1 MDPASA
7 VFMSSREASPEPGVS
22 SDEARLGP
30 LPARARGVGLEAGAP
45 LTWVRTPAEAFALVG
60 ADMAAAEV
68 RLGELVGSEVAVV
81 TAIGAYLAA
90 SGGKRLRPL
99 LTALGAGA
107 VGHAPSPDLL
117 CVGEMI
123 HLGSLLHDD
132 VVDEATERR
141 GRPAAHR
148 LYGNAGVILT
158 GDFSLARAVLLA
170 ATAGGHLAVTRLAE
184 AVTAM
189 AEGEVLQLQR
199 AGDLSTTRAEYLETI
214 DKKSAALISWCAAA
228 GAYASTG
235 PGDPTADVLARYG
248 REIGVAF
255 QITDDVLDYQPG
267 TGKPVGQ
274 DLREKKLT
282 LPLLLAMDREPGL
295 RVRVERGDD
304 VSALCATVRGC
315 RALDDALAE
324 ARARVESAIALL
336 AALPPGPCVDAL
348 VVLGRHLVDRAT

>member
-1 MDPASA
+1 
-7 VFMSSREASPEPGVS
+7 
-22 SDEARLGP
+22 
-30 LPARARGVGLEAGAP
+30 LEAGAP
-45 LTWVRTPAEAFALVG
+45 LTWVHTPAQAFALVG
-60 ADMAAAEV
+60 SELQQAEA
-68 RLGELVGSEVAVV
+68 RLKELVGSEVAVV

-90 SGGKRLRPL
+90 AGGKRLRPL

-107 VGHAPSPDLL
+107 VGHEASPDLL

-132 VVDEATERR
+132 VVDEAAERR

-148 LYGNAGVILT
+148 VFGNAGVILT

-170 ATAGGHLAVTRLAE
+170 STAGGHLAVTRLAE

-189 AEGEVLQLQR
+189 AEGEVLQLRR
-199 AGDLSTTRAEYLETI
+199 AGDLGTTRAEYLETI

-228 GAYASTG
+228 GAYSG
-235 PGDPTADVLARYG
+235 CRPGDPSADVLARYG
-248 REIGVAF
+248 REVGVAF

-282 LPLLLAMDREPGL
+282 LPLLLAMDRVPGL
-295 RVRVERGDD
+295 RARVERGDD
-304 VSALCATVRGC
+304 VHGLCDAVRSCG
-315 RALDDALAE
+315 ALDDALGE
-324 ARARVESAIALL
+324 ARQRVDHAIRLL
-336 AALPPGPCVDAL
+336 SALPASPSVDAL
-348 VVLGRHLVDRAT
+348 AVLGRHLVERAT

>member
-7 VFMSSREASPEPGVS
+7 VFKSS
-22 SDEARLGP
+22 SDASSDLT
-30 LPARARGVGLEAGAP
+30 LPARPRGVGLEAGAP
-45 LTWVRTPAEAFALVG
+45 LTWVHTPAQAFALVG
-60 ADMAAAEV
+60 AELQGAEA
-68 RLGELVGSEVAVV
+68 RLHALVGSEVAVV

-90 SGGKRLRPL
+90 AGGKRLRPL

-107 VGHAPSPDLL
+107 VGYEASADLL

-148 LYGNAGVILT
+148 VFGNAGVILT

-170 ATAGGHLAVTRLAE
+170 STAGGHLAVTRLAE

-189 AEGEVLQLQR
+189 AEGEVLQLR
-199 AGDLSTTRAEYLETI
+199 RSGDLGTTRAEYLETI

-228 GAYASTG
+228 GAYSG
-235 PGDPTADVLARYG
+235 RRQGDPAAELLARYG
-248 REIGVAF
+248 REVGVAF

-267 TGKPVGQ
+267 TGKPIGQ

-282 LPLLLAMDREPGL
+282 LPLLLAMDRVPGL
-295 RVRVERGDD
+295 RGRVERGEE
-304 VSALCATVRGC
+304 VAELCEAVRGC
-315 RALDDALAE
+315 GALDDALGE
-324 ARARVESAIALL
+324 ARLRVDHAIGLL
-336 AALPPGPCVDAL
+336 SALPPSPYVDAL
-348 VVLGRHLVDRAT
+348 AVLGRHLVERAT

>member
-7 VFMSSREASPEPGVS
+7 VFKSSRDASPDSGGSHDSLPMRPP
-22 SDEARLGP
+22 ARL
-30 LPARARGVGLEAGAP
+30 RGVGLDGGAP
-45 LTWVRTPAEAFALVG
+45 LTWVHTPAQAFALVG
-60 ADMAAAEV
+60 PDLAAAEV
-68 RLGELVGSEVAVV
+68 RLAELVGSEVAVV
-81 TAIGAYLAA
+81 TAIGAYLAGA
-90 SGGKRLRPL
+90 GGKRLRPL

-107 VGHAPSPDLL
+107 VGHVASPDLL

-148 LYGNAGVILT
+148 VYGNAGVILT

-170 ATAGGHLAVTRLAE
+170 STAGGHVAVTRLAE

-199 AGDLSTTRAEYLETI
+199 AGDLGTTRAEYLETI

-228 GAYASTG
+228 GAYAACQ
-235 PGDPTADVLARYG
+235 PGDRRTDVLARYG
-248 REIGVAF
+248 REVGVAF
-255 QITDDVLDYQPG
+255 QITDDVLDYQTG

-282 LPLLLAMDREPGL
+282 LPLLLAMDRVAGL
-295 RVRVERGDD
+295 RARVEQGDD
-304 VSALCATVRGC
+304 VVGLCAEVRGC
-315 RALDDALAE
+315 GALDDALAE
-324 ARARVESAIALL
+324 ARGRVEHAVTLL
-336 AALPPGPCVDAL
+336 GDLQPGPCVDAL